1 LIDANKKIT
10 ELEDQLKKI
19 KDAKWNLCW
28 LWLYVLQ

>member
-10 ELEDQLKKI
+10 ELEDELKKL
-19 KDAKWNLCW
+19 KDVKWNLYW